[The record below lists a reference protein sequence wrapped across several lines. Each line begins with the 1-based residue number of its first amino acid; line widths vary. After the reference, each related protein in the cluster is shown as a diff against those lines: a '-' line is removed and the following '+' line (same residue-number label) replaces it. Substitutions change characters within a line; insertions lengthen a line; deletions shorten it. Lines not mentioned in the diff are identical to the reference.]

1 MKQQGYKNIALTAL
15 SVALASTVLLAGCS
29 KKDAAGGGGD
39 TVEVKIG
46 HSAPLTG
53 AQAHLGKD
61 AQNGAQLAIDELN
74 TQGVVIGGK
83 KIHFTLDA
91 VDDQA
96 DARVATTVA
105 QQLIDDNV
113 SGVIGHLNS
122 STTLPASRL
131 YNQNGIV
138 QISPSATNPTY
149 TQQGFTNAFRV
160 MANDVQQG
168 RTLGTFAV
176 NELKAKNIAIIDD
189 KTAYGAGLAAEFEK
203 SVKTANG
210 GLIGHEYTTD
220 KETDFNAIL
229 TRIKGKNPDLIFFAG
244 MDGQGAAMASQVKNL
259 GINAQFMGGDGI
271 YTPEFTKLA
280 SKAAD
285 GTIASLPGAPL
296 AQMPKGPEFQKRFE
310 AKYGPIQ
317 LYGAYNYDAVMVMVD
332 AMKRA
337 NSTDPKVYVAK
348 MRDSNWPG
356 VTTTISFDDKGDLK
370 KASITLYKVEGG
382 KWVPLKTVE

>member
-1 MKQQGYKNIALTAL
+1 MNISHHVRLAALTVAVL
-15 SVALASTVLLAGCS
+15 SSLTLSGCG
-29 KKDAAGGGGD
+29 KKEAATNSD
-39 TVEVKIG
+39 TLEVKIG

-61 AQNGAQLAIDELN
+61 AQNGAQLAVDELN
-74 TQGVVIGGK
+74 AEGIKIGGK
-83 KIHFTLDA
+83 KAHFTLDA

-96 DARVATTVA
+96 DARIATTVA
-105 QQLIDDNV
+105 QQLIDDKV

-149 TQQGFTNAFRV
+149 TQQGFGNAFRV

-168 RTLGTFAV
+168 HALGTYAV
-176 NELKAKNIAIIDD
+176 TALNAKRIAVIDD

-203 SVKTANG
+203 AVKGAHGNLVT
-210 GLIGHEYTTD
+210 HEYTTD
-220 KETDFNAIL
+220 KDTDFNAIL
-229 TRIKGKNPDLIFFAG
+229 TRIKGTNPDLIFFAG
-244 MDGQGAAMASQVKNL
+244 MDGQGAAMVQQIKNL
-259 GINAQFMGGDGI
+259 GISAQFMGGDGI
-271 YTPEFTKLA
+271 YTPDFLKLGGKSA
-280 SKAAD
+280 E
-285 GTIASLPGAPL
+285 GTVASLPGAPL
-296 AQMPKGPEFQKRFE
+296 AQMPKGPEFQKKFE

-337 NSTDPKVYVAK
+337 NSIDPKVYVK
-348 MRDSNWPG
+348 EMKTTNWPG
-356 VTTTISFDDKGDLK
+356 VTTTISFDSKGDLN
-370 KASITLYKVEGG
+370 KASITIYKAEGG

>member
-1 MKQQGYKNIALTAL
+1 MKRVSHQMMLTAMT
-15 SVALASTVLLAGCS
+15 VAIASTLALSGCG
-29 KKDAAGGGGD
+29 KKEAA
-39 TVEVKIG
+39 TNSNELEVKIG

-61 AQNGAQLAIDELN
+61 AQNGAQLAVDDLN
-74 TQGVVIGGK
+74 AQGVVIAGK

-96 DARVATTVA
+96 DARIATTVA
-105 QQLIDDNV
+105 QQLIDDKV

-160 MANDVQQG
+160 MANDIQQG
-168 RTLGTFAV
+168 HALGTYAV
-176 NELKAKNIAIIDD
+176 SELKAKHIAVIDD

-203 SVKTANG
+203 AVKAAHG
-210 GLIGHEYTTD
+210 DLVAHEYTTD

-229 TRIKGKNPDLIFFAG
+229 TRIKGKNPDLVFFAG
-244 MDGQGAAMASQVKNL
+244 MDGQGAAMVQQVKNL
-259 GINAQFMGGDGI
+259 GLAAQFMGGDGI
-271 YTPEFTKLA
+271 YTPDFTKLA
-280 SKAAD
+280 GNFAE
-285 GTIASLPGAPL
+285 GTVASLPGAPL
-296 AQMPKGPEFQKRFE
+296 AKMPKGPDFQKHFE

-317 LYGAYNYDAVMVMVD
+317 LYGAYNYDAVMVMAD

-337 NSTDPKVYVAK
+337 NSVDPKVYVKEMKTA
-348 MRDSNWPG
+348 NWPG

-370 KASITLYKVEGG
+370 HASITIYKVEAG
-382 KWVPLKTVE
+382 KWVPIKTVE

>member
-1 MKQQGYKNIALTAL
+1 MNHLNSKKIVLTAL
-15 SVALASTVLLAGCS
+15 TVAVATSLTLAGCS
-29 KKDAAGGGGD
+29 KKDSSASSGD
-39 TVEVKIG
+39 TLEVKIG

-61 AQNGAQLAIDELN
+61 AQNGAQLAVDELN
-74 TQGVVIGGK
+74 TQGVTIAGK
-83 KIHFTLDA
+83 KAHFTLDP

-96 DARVATTVA
+96 DARIATTVA
-105 QQLIDDNV
+105 QQLVDDKV

-122 STTLPASRL
+122 STTLPASRI
-131 YNQNGIV
+131 YHQNGIV

-149 TQQGFTNAFRV
+149 TQQGFSNAFRV

-168 RTLGTFAV
+168 RALGTFAV
-176 NELKAKNIAIIDD
+176 NDLKVKHIAVIDD

-203 SVKTANG
+203 AVKAANG
-210 GLIGHEYTTD
+210 NLIAHEYTTD

-229 TRIKGKNPDLIFFAG
+229 TRIKGKSPDLVFFAG
-244 MDGQGAAMASQVKNL
+244 MDGQGAAMAQQVRNL
-259 GINAQFMGGDGI
+259 GLNAQFMGADGI
-271 YTPEFTKLA
+271 YTPEFMKLA
-280 SKAAD
+280 GKNAE

-296 AQMPKGPEFQKRFE
+296 ASVPKGPDFEKRFS

-337 NSTDPKVYVAK
+337 NSIDPKVYVEK
-348 MRDSNWPG
+348 MKDANWPG

>member
-1 MKQQGYKNIALTAL
+1 MKISHHVRLAALTVAVL
-15 SVALASTVLLAGCS
+15 SSLTLSGCS
-29 KKDAAGGGGD
+29 KKEAAANSD
-39 TVEVKIG
+39 TLEVKIG

-61 AQNGAQLAIDELN
+61 AQNGAQLAVDDLN
-74 TQGVVIGGK
+74 TQDIKIGGK
-83 KIHFTLDA
+83 KAHFTLDA

-96 DARVATTVA
+96 DARIATTVA
-105 QQLIDDNV
+105 QQLVDDKV

-149 TQQGFTNAFRV
+149 TQQGFANAFRV

-168 RTLGTFAV
+168 HALGTYAV
-176 NELKAKNIAIIDD
+176 TALNAKRIAVIDD

-203 SVKTANG
+203 AVKEAHGNLVT
-210 GLIGHEYTTD
+210 HEYTTD

-229 TRIKGKNPDLIFFAG
+229 TRIKGKNPDLVFFAG
-244 MDGQGAAMASQVKNL
+244 MDGQGAAMVQQVKNL
-259 GINAQFMGGDGI
+259 GLNAQFMGGDGI
-271 YTPEFTKLA
+271 YTPEFLKLGGK
-280 SKAAD
+280 SAD
-285 GTIASLPGAPL
+285 GTVASLPGAPL
-296 AQMPKGPEFQKRFE
+296 VQMPKGPEFQKKFE

-337 NSTDPKVYVAK
+337 NSIDPKVYVK
-348 MRDSNWPG
+348 EMKTTNWPG
-356 VTTTISFDDKGDLK
+356 VTTTISFDSKGDLN
-370 KASITLYKVEGG
+370 KASITIYKAEGG